1 MEIAT
6 WTWIWLWVSGIWV
19 LQVVCSNLI
28 FSCVE
33 KKVYA
38 KQLLIPIF
46 GLLYS
51 LHLRRKYGYVS
62 GHTYLL
68 DYGCHFSIKTYK
80 FVNRYGE
87 ELSRKD
93 VFGNK
98 ENDI

>member
-6 WTWIWLWVSGIWV
+6 WAWILTWGICI
-19 LQVVCSNLI
+19 LQMEFSDRI
-28 FSCVE
+28 FSCIE
-33 KKVYA
+33 QKICYR
-38 KQLLIPIF
+38 QWYIPIF

-51 LHLRRKYGYVS
+51 LHLRRKYGYVP